1 MIYFIP
7 VGGNNMKNDLLAM
20 KALELRIFTANEPW
34 EEHLDWI
41 REFIVKYYKGN
52 EEDLFELEDFI
63 QEAML
68 LLYQNFSVENFTKE
82 KFFDDLK
89 RVYSTMKKTQEFS
102 KPILGQDCFYVIA
115 LEKLELPL
123 LVQRALRVLPN
134 DKKILVAKK
143 FGLQNTQPLTS
154 HELSLLTDLPISS
167 IKSRLSTSLNML
179 YKTSALNFYRQP
191 SVEEVYTPY
200 QRFIYSFA
208 IANIKWNVCSRQE
221 LDRFFYQRE
230 VSDYVATVY
239 RELAKSIYKQ
249 KEYKAFYLS
258 FKNDWDYIQEKQ
270 NLSRKRVYF

>member
-1 MIYFIP
+1 
-7 VGGNNMKNDLLAM
+7 MKKDLLAM

-68 LLYQNFSVENFTKE
+68 LLYQKYSGKDFTKE
-82 KFFDDLK
+82 KFFGDLL
-89 RVYSTMKKTQEFS
+89 RVYKTMKKTQEFCE
-102 KPILGQDCFYVIA
+102 PIFDQDCFYMMT

-123 LVQRALRVLPN
+123 LIQKAMRVLPE
-134 DKKILVAKK
+134 DKRFLVAKR
-143 FGLQNTQPLTS
+143 FGLQNNQALTP
-154 HELSLLTDLPISS
+154 HELSLLTDLPIST
-167 IKSRLSTSLNML
+167 IVSRLHTSLNML
-179 YKTSALNFYRQP
+179 YKTSTLNLYQQS

-200 QRFIYSFA
+200 QRFIYA
-208 IANIKWNVCSRQE
+208 YATANVHWNVCPRQE

-239 RELAKSIYKQ
+239 RELAKSIYRQ

-270 NLSRKRVYF
+270 NLSRKRVIFKNFFG